1 MDPKLVRT
9 YAVITGVLTAFS
21 VFLYWLVDRAEAI
34 AHDARALLPPIFVLV
49 GLTAVVWATMLIV
62 RNTSV
67 ALGRATVEYY
77 RTYDGNASPP
87 DWIERP
93 ARTFMNLLEVPVL
106 FYVACVLML
115 VTRYCDGAQI
125 RLAWLFVALR
135 VTHAAIYIGINH
147 VPSRFASY
155 TAGCVTL
162 GVLWV
167 RLGLGVL

>member
-1 MDPKLVRT
+1 MDPKLART
-9 YAVITGVLTAFS
+9 YAVITGVLTVFS
-21 VFLYWLVDRAEAI
+21 AFLYWLVHRAESVLL
-34 AHDARALLPPIFVLV
+34 DARALLLPIFVLV
-49 GLTAVVWATMLIV
+49 GLTAVVWTAMVVV

-67 ALGRATVEYY
+67 AAGKATVEYY
-77 RTYDGNASPP
+77 RTYRADAPP
-87 DWIERP
+87 DWVERP

-115 VTRYCDGAQI
+115 VTRYCDEAQI
-125 RLAWLFVALR
+125 HLAWLFVALR
-135 VTHAAIYIGINH
+135 VLHAALYMGLNH

-167 RLGLGVL
+167 RLAFGVL

>member
-1 MDPKLVRT
+1 
-9 YAVITGVLTAFS
+9 VITGVLTAFAA
-21 VFLYWLVDRAEAI
+21 FLYWLVHGAEAV
-34 AHDARALLPPIFVLV
+34 ALDARALLPPLFVLV
-49 GLTAVVWATMLIV
+49 GLTAVVWFTMLIV

-67 ALGRATVEYY
+67 ALGKATVEYY
-77 RTYDGNASPP
+77 RTYGGKAPS

-106 FYVACVLML
+106 FYVACLLML
-115 VTRYCDGAQI
+115 VTRYCDDAQI
-125 RLAWLFVALR
+125 RLAWLFVVLR
-135 VTHAAIYIGINH
+135 VTHAAIYIGLNH

-167 RLGLGVL
+167 RLGFGVL